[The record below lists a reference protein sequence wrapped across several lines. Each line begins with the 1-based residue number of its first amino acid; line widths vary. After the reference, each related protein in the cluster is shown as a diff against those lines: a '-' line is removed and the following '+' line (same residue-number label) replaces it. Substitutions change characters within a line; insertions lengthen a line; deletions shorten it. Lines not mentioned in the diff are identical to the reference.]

1 LRYTPKHFELP
12 ARNVDCM
19 STLPVSDNARGWWL
33 SLPGLL
39 LIGALMTGAM
49 AWWLIAAPVAGFGN
63 TDKHAGHFGL
73 VYLHMLGGTLMLF
86 LGAANLYIGSTRR
99 HFRYHKIFGYSYLI
113 GGSVNAPI
121 AFVLALGK
129 VHDKSRAFTF
139 HLATISDMGIALAS
153 LAVAWMAA
161 SAMAFRAARNKRFD
175 SHRAWMIRSYVLTW
189 SFVLCRLVGRVPGAG
204 DIGDGAGIVWLS
216 WVVPLFLCEIGLQWH
231 AGAGKAIKPDA
242 IRSTA

>member
-1 LRYTPKHFELP
+1 
-12 ARNVDCM
+12 M
-19 STLPVSDNARGWWL
+19 SITGGADYGRGWWL

-39 LIGALMTGAM
+39 LLGALATGAM

-63 TDKHAGHFGL
+63 VDKHSGHFGL
-73 VYLHMLGGTLMLF
+73 VYVHMLGGTLMLF

-99 HFRYHKIFGYSYLI
+99 HFRYHKTVGYSYLI

-129 VHDKSRAFTF
+129 VHDKNLAYTF
-139 HLATISDMGIALAS
+139 HLATISDTGIALAS

-161 SAMAFRAARNKRFD
+161 SAMGLRAARNKRFD

-204 DIGDGAGIVWLS
+204 DIGDGAGIIWLS
-216 WVVPLFLCEIGLQWH
+216 WIVPLFLCEIGLQWR
-231 AGAGKAIKPDA
+231 AGGDKAFNSDT
-242 IRSTA
+242 IRSAP